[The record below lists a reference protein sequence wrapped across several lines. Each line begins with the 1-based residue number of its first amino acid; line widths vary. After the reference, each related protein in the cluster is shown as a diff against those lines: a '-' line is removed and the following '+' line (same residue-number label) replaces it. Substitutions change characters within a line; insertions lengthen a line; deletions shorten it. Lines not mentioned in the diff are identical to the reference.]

1 MKACRGSFSPGP
13 GDGAF
18 YTPRVY
24 QRERGGTT
32 LDMGSLLAFRRPN
45 RVPPRAVFGLGT
57 KLVERDRPRGTR
69 AILEIDGLA
78 IFCVVAE
85 MPVVGDV
92 VHGDLTAI
100 VEKVRV
106 TREGHVFIEARR
118 ATPEGEVARAR
129 WAGGRFRGER
139 VSPRVD
145 AVLREMR
152 RHRRLRDSRRRPT
165 DDLPH
170 SLR

>member
-1 MKACRGSFSPGP
+1 
-13 GDGAF
+13 
-18 YTPRVY
+18 
-24 QRERGGTT
+24 
-32 LDMGSLLAFRRPN
+32 MGSLLEFRRPN
-45 RVPPRAVFGLGT
+45 RVPSRAVFGLGT
-57 KLVERDRPRGTR
+57 TLVERDGPRGTR
-69 AILEIDGLA
+69 AVLEIDGLA

-92 VHGDLTAI
+92 VHGDVTAI

-106 TREGHVFIEARR
+106 TRVGHVVIEGRR
-118 ATPEGEVARAR
+118 ATLQVEGARPPGPEADSAES
-129 WAGGRFRGER
+129 

-152 RHRRLRDSRRRPT
+152 RRRRLRDRLRDGLG

-170 SLR
+170 GA

>member
-1 MKACRGSFSPGP
+1 
-13 GDGAF
+13 
-18 YTPRVY
+18 
-24 QRERGGTT
+24 
-32 LDMGSLLAFRRPN
+32 MGSLHEFRRPN
-45 RVPPRAVFGLGT
+45 RVPPRAIFGLT
-57 KLVERDRPRGTR
+57 TTLVERDGHRGTR

-85 MPVVGDV
+85 VPVVGDV
-92 VHGDLTAI
+92 VHGDATAI

-106 TREGHVFIEARR
+106 TRDGHVFMEARR
-118 ATPEGEVARAR
+118 VNPQVEDARPGGPEADSAES
-129 WAGGRFRGER
+129 
-139 VSPRVD
+139 VSPRVE